1 MEKRELG
8 AQPSLSSS
16 LPPDSF
22 LLSCSGPYE
31 TSQYREGAQA
41 NKQMSWSVCQC
52 VCVCAHRSTEIE
64 EYTHVCVGGRIIME
78 KSRAVTFFIK
88 TLADDQR
95 RRSYCWKTHSPF
107 PVHTGKHTQSST
119 FLHPPPHSC
128 FQTSAESCVPLSHL
142 LSKVTIKDAECVHVR
157 GCTSVC
163 GRFRKTF

>member
-1 MEKRELG
+1 MEKR
-8 AQPSLSSS
+8 
-16 LPPDSF
+16 
-22 LLSCSGPYE
+22 
-31 TSQYREGAQA
+31 
-41 NKQMSWSVCQC
+41 
-52 VCVCAHRSTEIE
+52 
-64 EYTHVCVGGRIIME
+64 
-78 KSRAVTFFIK
+78 RAVTFFIK

-157 GCTSVC
+157 VCARLYECVWPLQKNILIGKLYLGAPRDCAATVNDLSEKCIPECTWGALAL
-163 GRFRKTF
+163 GRLLNDL